1 MISGAV
7 VFYLGLCSNTAHI
20 MEAREIGQ
28 ERRGRNFIGVGRFEF
43 RGDIGFARGPSSILS
58 AVRSYGSGQQIDEA
72 LFAGT
77 VSRAESSNSYDG
89 CVCRRTAT
97 CNMAVYQFEEPRD
110 RNMESITYTPL
121 FFYPLPS
128 LFELLTVRDTV
139 GKSLFLT

>member
-20 MEAREIGQ
+20 MKALEIGQ

-77 VSRAESSNSYDG
+77 VSQRMGAFAAEQPRA
-89 CVCRRTAT
+89 TW
-97 CNMAVYQFEEPRD
+97 Q
-110 RNMESITYTPL
+110 YTSLKNRGIGTWKVLLTP
-121 FFYPLPS
+121 FSFPSLPI

-139 GKSLFLT
+139 GKSLSQAGVGSLQL